1 MVQIPISRTCSN
13 GIMLMSRK
21 SSKKQDDRK
30 TATSAKRLK
39 NSWGK
44 GRQSSPHIRIRPIR
58 LLIVTEGSKT
68 EPLYFTAF
76 RDRINQSYGREYI
89 TVEIYGLGDNTVSLF
104 NRAKKLADRDA
115 EGFTHV
121 WVVYDKDSFP
131 AGDFNVVPEICKSAS
146 TRDTEYRAA
155 WTNEAFELWYLL
167 HFGYI
172 DSALSRDAY
181 EPKLTAKL
189 KDEGLGRYQKNRNDM
204 FDILEDRIDNAIS
217 NAERLEKKNAGLS
230 PANCNPGTTI
240 HQLVKDLLPYIRS
253 ENDVIDH
260 E

>member
-1 MVQIPISRTCSN
+1 
-13 GIMLMSRK
+13 MSKK
-21 SSKKQDDRK
+21 SSKNQGDRI

-44 GRQSSPHIRIRPIR
+44 GRLSAPRIRIRPMR
-58 LLIVTEGSKT
+58 VLIVTEGSKT
-68 EPLYFTAF
+68 EPLYFAAF
-76 RDRINQSYGREYI
+76 RDRINHSYGREYV

-104 NRAKKLADRDA
+104 NRAKKIAERDA

-131 AGDFNVVPEICKSAS
+131 AGDFNVVPNICKSAS

-181 EPKLTAKL
+181 GPKLTAKL
-189 KDEGLGRYQKNRNDM
+189 KNEGLGRYQKNRSDM
-204 FDILEDRIDNAIS
+204 FDILEDRIDHAIS
-217 NAERLEKKNAGLS
+217 NAERLERKNAGLS
-230 PANCNPGTTI
+230 PANSNPGTTI
-240 HQLVKDLLPYIRS
+240 HQLVASLLPYIRS
-253 ENDVIDH
+253 ENDVINH